1 MRNSLLGDLLAAI
14 FQSGRSQSSIRHGT
28 ADLSSL
34 CRALL
39 GARGELSGVTIA
51 QSILDAYRAIGA
63 PGRGDFFTM
72 LADDLE
78 IDADTCITAATALAA
93 VKSPATLAAMRAAAE
108 PARQEL
114 LRRLNLAPGGTEA
127 LVRMREDLLG
137 LLPDRPDLASVDD
150 DFLHLFASWFNR
162 GFLVLRRM
170 DWSSPAALLEKIIA
184 YEAVHAI
191 AGWPELRRRVEPPDR
206 LCYAFFHPAMPA
218 EPLIVIEVALTTAI
232 PERID
237 ALLSEGREILPAD
250 KATVA
255 CFYSISNC
263 QPGLRGVSFG
273 NFLIKQV
280 ARELAAACPGLATF
294 VTLSPIPGLARW
306 LQQTASPLPVEE
318 DARREALMRLAA
330 RYLVDEKRAD
340 GQPLDPVARF
350 HLGNGALLWAIRW
363 AADQG
368 ARGNEQSFG
377 MMANYLYDLDAIE
390 DNHESFRESGH
401 VSVGSAVRALL
412 KNRGSEKRSRWQILS
427 TTS

>member
-1 MRNSLLGDLLAAI
+1 MHNSLLGELLAVI
-14 FQSGRSQSSIRHGT
+14 FQSRRSRSSIGHEA
-28 ADLSSL
+28 ADLASL

-39 GARGELSGVTIA
+39 GTRGELSGVTIA
-51 QSILDAYRAIGA
+51 QSILDAYRALGA
-63 PGRGDFFTM
+63 PGRGGFFTM
-72 LADDLE
+72 LADELE
-78 IDADTCITAATALAA
+78 IDAGICLAAATALAA
-93 VKSPATLAAMRAAAE
+93 DKSPASLAAMRAAAE

-170 DWSSPAALLEKIIA
+170 DWSSPAALLEKIIT

-191 AGWPELRRRVEPPDR
+191 AGWPELRRRVEPSDR
-206 LCYAFFHPAMPA
+206 LCYSFFHPAMPA

-237 ALLSEGREILPAD
+237 ALLSEERENLPAD

-280 ARELAAACPGLATF
+280 ARELAAAYSGLATF

-306 LQQTASPLPVEE
+306 LKQTASPLPVEE

-330 RYLVDEKRAD
+330 RHLVDEKRAD

-412 KNRGSEKRSRWQILS
+412 KSRGSEKRSRWQILS